1 MGRPSKKAKPEV
13 GGVTPQHE
21 HATKIIK
28 EDAER
33 KAQPKEIESVTYR
46 AVSSEGTGPGKVKY
60 QKETRLS
67 NGTKWRTAVSREE
80 YEANANA

>member
-1 MGRPSKKAKPEV
+1 MGRPSKKAKADV

-33 KAQPKEIESVTYR
+33 KANAPEVVSVNYR
-46 AVSSEGTGPGKVKY
+46 VVTSEGSGPGRVKY
-60 QKETRLS
+60 QKETRMS
-67 NGTKWRTAVSREE
+67 NGTKWRTAISKDE
-80 YEANANA
+80 YDAANA

>member
-1 MGRPSKKAKPEV
+1 MGRPSKKAKADV

-33 KAQPKEIESVTYR
+33 RANPAEVVSVSYR

-80 YEANANA
+80 FEAANG